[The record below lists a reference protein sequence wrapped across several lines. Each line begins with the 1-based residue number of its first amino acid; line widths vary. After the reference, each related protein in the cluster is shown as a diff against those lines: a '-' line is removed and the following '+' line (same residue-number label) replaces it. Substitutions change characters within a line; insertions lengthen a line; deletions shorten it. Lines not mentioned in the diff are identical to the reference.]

1 MKATS
6 PVAAAAAAPPTKTSN
21 ADATA
26 TTALF
31 REAAIAFVRGDTQR
45 SRDLYLQ
52 VLARDPAR
60 ADAYRGL
67 GLASARLGRRA
78 EATRA
83 FERYLQLRPDAA
95 DTARIHAELAKL
107 R

>member
-1 MKATS
+1 M
-6 PVAAAAAAPPTKTSN
+6 APAKTST

-31 REAAIAFVRGDTQR
+31 REAAIAFVRGESQR

-78 EATRA
+78 EAARA
-83 FERYLQLRPDAA
+83 FERYLQARPNAPDAA
-95 DTARIHAELAKL
+95 RIRAELAKL